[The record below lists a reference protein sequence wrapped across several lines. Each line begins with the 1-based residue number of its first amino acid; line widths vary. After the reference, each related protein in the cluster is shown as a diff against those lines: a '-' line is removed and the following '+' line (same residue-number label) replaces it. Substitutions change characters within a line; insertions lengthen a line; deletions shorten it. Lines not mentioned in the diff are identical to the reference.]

1 MEALLTPRSARH
13 IKALILSGKKPDG
26 LLFGLCRG
34 DTFIIT
40 EILPTAGGFFNRL
53 ENLWEIDDLYD
64 GRLLGFF
71 SFSPGQ
77 TKEKKIRA
85 PWACGKMF
93 LLVIRNEDGTAS
105 FRATRVEFDDDFS
118 LKEIKIRFLH

>member
-1 MEALLTPRSARH
+1 MAECIFCKIIDGEIPSFKVYEDDLVLSFADINPVAEGHT
-13 IKALILSGKKPDG
+13 LIIPKKH
-26 LLFGLCRG
+26 
-34 DTFIIT
+34 
-40 EILPTAGGFFNRL
+40 AK
-53 ENLWEIDDLYD
+53 NLWEIDDLYD